1 MLWFYFFLIPYSSGP
16 FFLELHE
23 QPAVPRCNAMF
34 HGAMSCFAAFSP
46 PCTALPVTAK
56 HCRPDM
62 QCLPEWTR
70 SLVRA
75 CVSLYRVSMTKNFAF
90 KVNSLL
96 RELSVCSIG
105 LWIRLLSYLTQPLN
119 LCFLNFSFFYTVLG
133 LWCSCRHE
141 ATGDVCRHQESGWI
155 QVFKKQSLQCQIDPW
170 EKPALKAL

>member
-1 MLWFYFFLIPYSSGP
+1 
-16 FFLELHE
+16 
-23 QPAVPRCNAMF
+23 MF

-62 QCLPEWTR
+62 QCLPDWTR

-96 RELSVCSIG
+96 HELSVCSIG